1 MNKKI
6 IFTGGGTAGHVMV
19 NVAIIPELVK
29 LNWDI
34 EYIGSEH
41 GIERNLITDVKYH
54 KISTGKLRRYW
65 DWNNLKDPFKVIKG
79 SLQSYKLIKKARPN
93 VIFSAGGFVS
103 VPVVLGAWLNRVPI
117 IIREPDSTIGLANKI
132 AIPFAEKL
140 CITFPDTKVGINPK
154 KVVYTGPII
163 REEIKNGSVERGLS
177 YCGFT
182 NDKPIVLIMGGSQ
195 GSERI
200 NQILQATLKKL
211 LVQFNIVHICGK
223 GKMNSLL
230 QVEGYRQFEYINEQ
244 ISDILAMADIVIS
257 RAGSSAISELIVLK
271 KPMLLIP
278 LSDGSSRGDQIINA
292 EFCKRNK
299 YAEVLLQENMD
310 EVAFIESIEDLYRKR
325 EQYIKNLEQNKETG
339 GINEVV
345 KLIEDFV

>member
-19 NVAIIPELVK
+19 NVAIIPELKK
-29 LNWDI
+29 LGWDI
-34 EYIGSEH
+34 EYIGSEN
-41 GIERNLITDVKYH
+41 GIEKNLITNVKYH

-65 DWNNLKDPFKVIKG
+65 DWNNLKDPFKVIRG
-79 SLQSYKLIKKARPN
+79 SLQSYKLIKNARPN

-132 AIPFAEKL
+132 AIPFADKL
-140 CITFPDTKVGINPK
+140 CITFPDTKVGVNPEQI
-154 KVVYTGPII
+154 VYTGPII
-163 REEIKNGSVERGLS
+163 REEIKNGSLERGLA

-182 NDKPIVLIMGGSQ
+182 KDKPTLLIMGGSQ
-195 GSERI
+195 GAERI
-200 NQILQATLKKL
+200 NQMLQATLDKL

-223 GKMNSLL
+223 GKMNSIF
-230 QVEGYRQFEYINEQ
+230 QAEGYRQFEYINEQ
-244 ISDILAMADIVIS
+244 MPDILAMADLVIS
-257 RAGSSAISELIVLK
+257 RAGSSAISELLVLK
-271 KPMLLIP
+271 KPTLLIP

-299 YAEVLLQENMD
+299 YAKVLLQENMD
-310 EVAFIESIEDLYRKR
+310 EEVFIESIEDLYRNR
-325 EQYIKNLEQNKETG
+325 EQYIKKMEKNKETG
-339 GINEVV
+339 GINKVV
-345 KLIEDFV
+345 NLIEDFI